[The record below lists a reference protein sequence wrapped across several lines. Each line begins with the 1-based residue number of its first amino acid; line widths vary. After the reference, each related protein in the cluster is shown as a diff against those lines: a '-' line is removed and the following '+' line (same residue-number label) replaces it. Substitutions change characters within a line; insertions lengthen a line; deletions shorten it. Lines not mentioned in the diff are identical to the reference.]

1 MHYEQK
7 SVTEDAA
14 KGVTDVVIT
23 YWSFTI
29 QLLGLSILSLL
40 KKKSTNIQ
48 NANKHIP
55 LSVQQP

>member
-7 SVTEDAA
+7 SVTEGAV

-23 YWSFTI
+23 YQSFTI
-29 QLLGLSILSLL
+29 QILSLSILSLL
-40 KKKSTNIQ
+40 KKKNTNIQ
-48 NANKHIP
+48 KANKHIP